1 MNEHWIEVVVVGL
14 RQETERVKTFTLTSK
29 EWTLPTWSAG
39 AHIQVR
45 LPSGTV
51 RQYSLMRSRT
61 PNSYDI
67 AVLHEASGRGGSKE
81 MHALTEGAR
90 LFISKPANHFSLVE
104 DGASHVLIAGGI
116 GITPIISMARELHQQ
131 GRDWRLIYCSRT
143 RDQAALV
150 EEVEQL
156 GDGNTTFI
164 FDNGDPSQGLDIQS
178 LFNSLE
184 ADAHVYV
191 CGPRGLIDAISA
203 TGTARGWAQANL
215 HWEVFAP
222 SSQNDD
228 RVRATNSLFQVEL
241 RRSGLLLEVRP
252 SESLLDVVR
261 RAGIHVE
268 SACEKGYCG
277 TCLTAVLEG
286 VPDHQDDD
294 LLSDEE
300 RASNRIMT
308 ICCSRSCTP
317 KLVLD
322 L

>member
-1 MNEHWIEVVVVGL
+1 MNEHWIEVVVVCL
-14 RQETERVKTFTLTSK
+14 RQETERVKTFTLSSK

-67 AVLHEASGRGGSKE
+67 AVLHEASGRG
-81 MHALTEGAR
+81 
-90 LFISKPANHFSLVE
+90 
-104 DGASHVLIAGGI
+104 
-116 GITPIISMARELHQQ
+116 
-131 GRDWRLIYCSRT
+131 
-143 RDQAALV
+143 
-150 EEVEQL
+150 
-156 GDGNTTFI
+156 
-164 FDNGDPSQGLDIQS
+164 
-178 LFNSLE
+178 
-184 ADAHVYV
+184 
-191 CGPRGLIDAISA
+191 
-203 TGTARGWAQANL
+203 WAQANL

-228 RVRATNSLFQVEL
+228 RVGATNNLFQVEL
-241 RRSGLLLEVRP
+241 RRSGLFLEVLP
-252 SESLLDVVR
+252 SDSVLDVVR

-268 SACEKGYCG
+268 SACQKGYCG
-277 TCLTAVLEG
+277 TCLTAVVEG
-286 VPDHQDDD
+286 VPDHRDDD
-294 LLSDEE
+294 LLSDDE